1 MFDSIDDWLIIAV
14 VAGVLLYGSTKIPQ
28 LARNLGR
35 STGEFKRGRIEVEH
49 EIQSQQT
56 AEKAKTNP
64 TGPAAVTTTAPSP
77 PAAASAAVPG
87 SSR

>member
-35 STGEFKRGRIEVEH
+35 STGEFKRGKMEVEN
-49 EIQSQQT
+49 EIKAQQA
-56 AEKAKTNP
+56 AEKAKASPPMTSAP
-64 TGPAAVTTTAPSP
+64 TAPS
-77 PAAASAAVPG
+77 AMAPG
-87 SSR
+87 SHP

>member
-35 STGEFKRGRIEVEH
+35 STGEFKRGKLEVEN
-49 EIQSQQT
+49 EIKAQQA
-56 AEKAKTNP
+56 AEKAKETV
-64 TGPAAVTTTAPSP
+64 TMTAAPAATG
-77 PAAASAAVPG
+77 AVAPG
-87 SSR
+87 SPR

>member
-35 STGEFKRGRIEVEH
+35 STGEFKRGKLEVEN
-49 EIQSQQT
+49 EIKAQQA
-56 AEKAKTNP
+56 AEKAKGSVTV
-64 TGPAAVTTTAPSP
+64 TAAPAAPS
-77 PAAASAAVPG
+77 AAAPG
-87 SSR
+87 SPR

>member
-35 STGEFKRGRIEVEH
+35 STGEFKRGKLEVEK
-49 EIQSQQT
+49 EIRDQQ
-56 AEKAKTNP
+56 AADAKAGALP
-64 TGPAAVTTTAPSP
+64 SPSTAPS
-77 PAAASAAVPG
+77 AAPVSSGG
-87 SSR
+87 SH

>member
-35 STGEFKRGRIEVEH
+35 STGEFKRGRLEVER
-49 EIQSQQT
+49 EIKAQQQ
-56 AEKAKTNP
+56 AEAKS
-64 TGPAAVTTTAPSP
+64 GAPP
-77 PAAASAAVPG
+77 VAPG
-87 SSR
+87 GTP